1 MNNEGLLEVSAKELN
16 TGIKLET
23 VIDANPDQLDA
34 AAAHESP
41 VDFNETDFS
50 PIEAERYK
58 KPDYDLVYELESL
71 DAYLEQ
77 LSETYRTHKMAK
89 YMLDKIFDT
98 KEWLYKNRRKL
109 SAHECKSIRRAI
121 DKYLRS
127 MRSLKY

>member
-1 MNNEGLLEVSAKELN
+1 MNHEGLLEVSAKELN
-16 TGIKLET
+16 TGLKLET
-23 VIDANPDQLDA
+23 VIDANPDQFDA
-34 AAAHESP
+34 HDDP
-41 VDFNETDFS
+41 TGLNETELS

-77 LSETYRTHKMAK
+77 LGESYRSHKMAK

-109 SAHECKSIRRAI
+109 TAAECKSIRRAI
-121 DKYLRS
+121 DKYLKN
-127 MRSLKY
+127 LKSIKY

>member
-16 TGIKLET
+16 MGLKLKT
-23 VIDANPDQLDA
+23 VMDANPDQFDA
-34 AAAHESP
+34 NDDPTAL
-41 VDFNETDFS
+41 NETELS

-77 LSETYRTHKMAK
+77 LSDAYRSHKMAK

-109 SAHECKSIRRAI
+109 TSNECKSIRRAI
-121 DKYLRS
+121 DKYLKN
-127 MRSLKY
+127 LKSIKY

>member
-16 TGIKLET
+16 TGLKLET
-23 VIDANPDQLDA
+23 VMDANPDQFGPDDNPA
-34 AAAHESP
+34 EA
-41 VDFNETDFS
+41 NETELS

-71 DAYLEQ
+71 DGYLEQ
-77 LSETYRTHKMAK
+77 LSEKYRTHKMAK

-109 SAHECKSIRRAI
+109 TANECKSIRKAI
-121 DKYLRS
+121 DKYLKNMKS
-127 MRSLKY
+127 IKY